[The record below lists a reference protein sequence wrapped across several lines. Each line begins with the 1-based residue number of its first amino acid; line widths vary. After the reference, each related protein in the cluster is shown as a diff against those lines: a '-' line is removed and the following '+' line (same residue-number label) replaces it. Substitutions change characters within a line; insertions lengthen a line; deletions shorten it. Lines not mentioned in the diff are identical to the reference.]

1 MTRFEVTDLESH
13 QNNET
18 QMTLMT
24 PLTPGVRKMTRF
36 EITEVENENNQTP
49 PTPSIPLNPS
59 FVRQSS
65 ETDEFFTPTQTPVVS
80 KENICT
86 SFEVHQ
92 LPDDET
98 EKNIPKFQKQNKRQ
112 ANKRVRTEKH
122 MTKVCTFHFLSEL
135 YQKSSKNTLIEAEFF
150 LKSISYLHEI
160 SQFFCSGET

>member
-18 QMTLMT
+18 QMALMT

-49 PTPSIPLNPS
+49 LTPSSPLNPS

-98 EKNIPKFQKQNKRQ
+98 EKHIP
-112 ANKRVRTEKH
+112 T
-122 MTKVCTFHFLSEL
+122 TFHNKTLRE
-135 YQKSSKNTLIEAEFF
+135 KKNVRML
-150 LKSISYLHEI
+150 
-160 SQFFCSGET
+160 QF